1 MRRSIV
7 RLALCLIAAT
17 PAVPAWAQWA
27 PAKGRLET
35 KWTSEVRPENAWKE
49 YPRPQLVRDEWTNLN
64 GLWDFSIRP
73 RDEGVP
79 SSWDGKILV
88 PFCVESAL
96 SGVMKPVGP
105 DKVLWYSRSFTI
117 PDSWKGRHV
126 LLNFGAVDWETA
138 VTINGKPAG
147 SHRGGYDPFSIDIT
161 PFLKPGENA
170 LVVRVWDPTDKGFQ
184 PRGKQVLKP
193 EGIWYT
199 AVTGIW
205 QTVWLE
211 PVAEDHIRALRIV
224 PHLDR
229 SNFSV
234 TVQGEGE
241 GSVKVEVRDGDRVV
255 GRAVGRTGRSIN
267 VPIVEP
273 KPWSPSSPHLYD
285 LSVTLLHEGKALDKV
300 SSYAGLR
307 KVEIKHDAKGILRL
321 FLNNE
326 PLFQYGPLDQGWWPD
341 GLYTAPTDEALKYDI
356 EVTKQL
362 GFNMAR
368 KHVKLEPDRWYYW
381 CDKLGLLVWQ
391 DMPSGD
397 SGPEWIRDV
406 DKRSPELRRSA
417 ESALNYD
424 AELSEVIVDFGNH
437 PSIVAWVPF
446 NEAWGQFDTPG
457 AVARIRRLDPS
468 RPVNAASGGNFQG
481 VGDILDVHSYPDP
494 AMSRLDRY
502 MAVVCGEFGGLG
514 LPVEGH
520 TWLDKGN
527 WGYRSFKTPEDL
539 TAAYTQKVGL
549 LHPLIRKGLAAA
561 VYTQTTDV
569 EVEVNGLM
577 TYDRKVIK
585 MDKSAVSEA
594 NRALYPLAA
603 ESAEK

>member
-1 MRRSIV
+1 MRRIIPIAIALL
-7 RLALCLIAAT
+7 LAADAG
-17 PAVPAWAQWA
+17 PARAQWQ

-35 KWTSEVRPENAWKE
+35 RWTAGVRPENAWKE
-49 YPRPQLVRDEWTNLN
+49 YPRPQLVREEWESLN
-64 GLWDFSIRP
+64 GLWDYAIRP
-73 RDEGVP
+73 RAESQP
-79 SSWDGKILV
+79 ASWDGKILV
-88 PFCVESAL
+88 PFCAESAL
-96 SGVMKPVGP
+96 SGVMKEVGP
-105 DKVLWYSRSFTI
+105 DRSLWYHRTFSI
-117 PDSWKGRHV
+117 PEGWAGRHV
-126 LLNFGAVDWETA
+126 LLHFGAVDWEAT
-138 VTINGKPAG
+138 VTVNGKAAG
-147 SHRGGYDPFSIDIT
+147 SHRGGYDPFSINIT
-161 PFLKPGENA
+161 PFLKAGENT
-170 LVVRVWDPTDKGFQ
+170 LVVRVWDPTDAGFQ
-184 PRGKQVLKP
+184 PRGKQVRKP

-205 QTVWLE
+205 QTAWME
-211 PVAEDHIRALRIV
+211 PVAEDHIRGLRIV

-229 SNFSV
+229 SAFTV
-234 TVQGEGE
+234 TVHGAEEGAVRIE
-241 GSVKVEVRDGDRVV
+241 ARDGDRLV
-255 GRAVGRTGRSIN
+255 GQAEGRTGRGVA

-285 LSVTLLHEGKALDKV
+285 LTVTLLRDGKVVDRVA
-300 SSYAGLR
+300 SYAGLR
-307 KVEIKHDAKGILRL
+307 KIEVRRDSQDVLRL

-368 KHVKLEPDRWYYW
+368 KHVKVEPDRWYYW

-406 DKRSPELRRSA
+406 DRESPELRRSA

-424 AELSEVIVDFGNH
+424 AELSELVVDLGNH

-446 NEAWGQFDTPG
+446 NEAWGQFDTPA
-457 AVARIRRLDPS
+457 AVERIRRLDNT

-494 AMSRLDRY
+494 AMPRLDKF

-514 LPVEGH
+514 LPVENH
-520 TWLDKGN
+520 TWLEKGN
-527 WGYRSFKTPEDL
+527 WGYRSYKTPQEL
-539 TAAYTQKVGL
+539 TSAYVEKVNL
-549 LHPLIRKGLAAA
+549 LRPLIAKGLAAA

-585 MDKSAVSEA
+585 MDRSAVAEA
-594 NRALYPLAA
+594 NQKLYPIAA
-603 ESAEK
+603 EAARK